1 MKMKNEVVLVTGAN
15 RGLGRSLVKRLL
27 AAGAKRIYATARNPE
42 QLADLV
48 VEGQGRVIP
57 LALDVTNAASIAAA
71 AAKASDLTVLVN
83 NAGVVASH
91 GILASSEQALAQD
104 FATNLFGSLAVTK
117 AFLPALERAAARGP
131 EPSAAIVNVLSVVS
145 LANMPA
151 LGGYSAS
158 KAASLS
164 VTQALRF
171 DLAKTKIAVHAVL
184 PGPIDTEMTRGMDMP
199 KTSPEAVA
207 NAIVL
212 GVEQGTEDIAPDP
225 MAVDLL
231 GQWKKD
237 PKAVERVF
245 ATMSGG

>member
-27 AAGAKRIYATARNPE
+27 AAGARRIYATARKPE
-42 QLADLV
+42 QLAELV
-48 VEGQGRVIP
+48 AAGEGRVVP
-57 LALDVTNAASIAAA
+57 LALDVTSAASIADA
-71 AAKASDLTVLVN
+71 AAKAADLTVLVN

-91 GILASSEQALAQD
+91 GILTSSEQDLAQD

-117 AFLPALERAAARGP
+117 AFLPALERAASSGN
-131 EPSAAIVNVLSVVS
+131 AAIVNVLSVVS

-171 DLAKTKIAVHAVL
+171 DLAKSKIAVHAVL
-184 PGPIDTEMTRGMDMP
+184 PGPIDTEMTRGMEMP
-199 KTSPEAVA
+199 KTSPDAVA
-207 NAIVL
+207 NAIVE
-212 GVEQGTEDIAPDP
+212 GVEQGIEDIAPDP
-225 MAVDLL
+225 MAVDLIS
-231 GQWKKD
+231 QWNKD
-237 PKAVERVF
+237 HKALERAF

>member
-27 AAGAKRIYATARNPE
+27 VAGAKRIYATARNPE

-83 NAGVVASH
+83 NAGVVASQ

-158 KAASLS
+158 KAASFS

-199 KTSPEAVA
+199 KTSPESVA

>member
-27 AAGAKRIYATARNPE
+27 AVGAKRIYATARKPE

-48 VEGQGRVIP
+48 GAGEGRVVP
-57 LALDVTNAASIAAA
+57 LALDVTSAASIADA
-71 AAKASDLTVLVN
+71 AAKAADVTVLVN
-83 NAGVVASH
+83 NAGIVASH
-91 GILASSEQALAQD
+91 GILTSSEQDLAQD

-117 AFLPALERAAARGP
+117 AFLPALERAAARGQGTH
-131 EPSAAIVNVLSVVS
+131 AAIVNVLSVVS

-171 DLAKTKIAVHAVL
+171 DLAKSKIAVHAVL
-184 PGPIDTEMTRGMDMP
+184 PGPIDTEMTRGMEMP
-199 KTSPEAVA
+199 KTSPDAVA
-207 NAIVL
+207 SAIVE
-212 GVEQGTEDIAPDP
+212 GVEQGSEDIAPDP
-225 MAVDLL
+225 MAVDVL
-231 GQWKKD
+231 GQWKTN